1 MHEVNFYN
9 SMLTLQTEWTPAFI
23 FGVYSYASDM
33 VLKFAPSLADSY
45 LQSQIAAR
53 FTPGLAAVAVRR

>member
-1 MHEVNFYN
+1 LVFLSLSIVYSNIV
-9 SMLTLQTEWTPAFI
+9 LPFI
-23 FGVYSYASDM
+23 FLSTLPGS
-33 VLKFAPSLADSY
+33 LLEPSLADSY